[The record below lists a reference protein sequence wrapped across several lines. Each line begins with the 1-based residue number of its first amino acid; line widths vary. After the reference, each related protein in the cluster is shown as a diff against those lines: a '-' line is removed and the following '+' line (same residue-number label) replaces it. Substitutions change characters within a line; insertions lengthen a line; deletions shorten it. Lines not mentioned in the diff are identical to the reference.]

1 MIRVC
6 LSHLGTLALLLA
18 ILGHLLPSRLGSR
31 LLGFGSR
38 LGHLL
43 PSRLGKRL
51 LGFGTRL
58 GSRLGSRCDST
69 LGSRLGNNQGSSL
82 FFQGWSTRLLV
93 ITEVEQRRWPFEVT
107 RVLSLGPSCR

>member
-6 LSHLGTLALLLA
+6 LSHLGLALLLA
-18 ILGHLLPSRLGSR
+18 ILGHLLPSTLGSR

-69 LGSRLGNNQGSSL
+69 LGSRLGNKQGSSL
-82 FFQGWSTRLLV
+82 FFQGWSTRLLA
-93 ITEVEQRRWPFEVT
+93 ITEVEQRRWPVEVT

>member
-6 LSHLGTLALLLA
+6 LSHLGILALLLA

-31 LLGFGSR
+31 LLAFGSR
-38 LGHLL
+38 LGQLL

-51 LGFGTRL
+51 LGGFGSRL
-58 GSRLGSRCDST
+58 GSRLGSRCGST

-82 FFQGWSTRLLV
+82 FFQGWSTRRLA
-93 ITEVEQRRWPFEVT
+93 ITEVEQRRWPVEVT
-107 RVLSLGPSCR
+107 

>member
-51 LGFGTRL
+51 LGFGSRL
-58 GSRLGSRCDST
+58 GSRLGSRCGST
-69 LGSRLGNNQGSSL
+69 LGSRLGNNQGSL
-82 FFQGWSTRLLV
+82 FFQVWSTRRLPT
-93 ITEVEQRRWPFEVT
+93 TEVEQRRWPVEVT
-107 RVLSLGPSCR
+107 RALSLGASCR